1 MYKNFH
7 ENILLSD
14 YPVRQFGKPVMFL
27 KVSGLKEINDLLL
40 KVFF

>member
-14 YPVRQFGKPVMFL
+14 CPGRQFGKPVMCV
-27 KVSGLKEINDLLL
+27 KVSGFKEINNLLL